1 MDQQLIRNFCIIAHI
16 DHGKST
22 LADRLLE
29 LTGTVSERDMTNQV
43 LDSMDLEREKGVTI
57 KASAVR
63 LLYSAADGQE
73 YQLNLIDTPGHVDF
87 SYEVSRALQA
97 CEGALLV
104 VDAAQGVEAQTL
116 ANLLL
121 ALDADLEIIPVVNKI
136 DLPGSQADDVAEEVE
151 ELIGIDAADVLQV
164 SAKQGTNVEG
174 VLASIVERVPP
185 PTGDPDAPLRALI
198 FDTHYDP
205 FKGVVAYLRVV
216 DGALKAGDRLLLMAT
231 GASGEPVEVG
241 VFSPTMQPTGM
252 LSAGEVGYVATGFK
266 SIREVRVGDT
276 ITLADRQAEKPLPG
290 YAAAKP
296 MVFAG
301 IYPVENE
308 EYPLLRDALEKLQL
322 NDASLVYEPETSQ
335 ALNFGFR
342 CGFLGLFH
350 MDIIQERLER
360 EYDLDVIVTAPSVEY
375 EVVLRNT
382 ADELVVDSPAKVPDE
397 GDIEE
402 IREPWMRIQVFTP
415 VEYIGPVMELVT
427 QKRGEYVSTE
437 YLDRQRVL
445 LTYEM
450 PLAELIVDFY
460 NGLKSVTRGYAS
472 LDYQYA
478 GYRGSDLVR
487 LDVLVNHQPID
498 ALALIVHR
506 DDAYHKGQA
515 LVRRL
520 KEVIPQQ
527 LFAVPIQAAVGK
539 RVLSRADVKA
549 LRKDVLAK
557 CYGGDVSRKKKLL
570 EKQKKGKRRMKMVG
584 QIEVPQDAFRAMLTL
599 DED

>member
-1 MDQQLIRNFCIIAHI
+1 
-16 DHGKST
+16 
-22 LADRLLE
+22 
-29 LTGTVSERDMTNQV
+29 
-43 LDSMDLEREKGVTI
+43 
-57 KASAVR
+57 
-63 LLYSAADGQE
+63 
-73 YQLNLIDTPGHVDF
+73 
-87 SYEVSRALQA
+87 
-97 CEGALLV
+97 
-104 VDAAQGVEAQTL
+104 
-116 ANLLL
+116 
-121 ALDADLEIIPVVNKI
+121 
-136 DLPGSQADDVAEEVE
+136 
-151 ELIGIDAADVLQV
+151 
-164 SAKQGTNVEG
+164 
-174 VLASIVERVPP
+174 
-185 PTGDPDAPLRALI
+185 
-198 FDTHYDP
+198 
-205 FKGVVAYLRVV
+205 
-216 DGALKAGDRLLLMAT
+216 
-231 GASGEPVEVG
+231 VG
-241 VFSPTMQPTGM
+241 VFSPTMQPTGG

-276 ITLADRQAEKPLPG
+276 ITLADRRAEKPLPG

-360 EYDLDVIVTAPSVEY
+360 EYDMDVIITAPSVEY
-375 EVVLRNT
+375 QVVLRNT
-382 ADELVVDSPAKVPDE
+382 AEELVVDSPAKVPDE
-397 GDIEE
+397 GEIEE

-415 VEYIGPVMELVT
+415 TEYIGPVMELVT

-445 LTYEM
+445 LTYDM

-478 GYRGSDLVR
+478 GYRASDLVR

-520 KEVIPQQ
+520 KEVIPRQ

-549 LRKDVLAK
+549 MRKDVLAK